1 MATSITARA
10 LSPDEYTVGWICAIP
25 DELGPA
31 RAMLD
36 ERHAPIESQPSYDDN
51 IYILGS
57 IGKHNIAIACL
68 PEYGVANAATAAK
81 SMQATFRSL
90 RFGLMVGV
98 GGGIPGTWNDIRLG
112 DIVVS
117 LPTEQGGGVIQ
128 YDMGRREKDGFRRI
142 GSLNKPPT
150 LLRSAIPNLRTE
162 RGLPKNLSRMVADAW
177 KKDATADS
185 DDDSGDEEENE
196 WRYPGVGQDILFK
209 ADFDHEDG
217 LATCDACAN
226 QEASVIERPAR
237 KNTHPLVHYGNI
249 ASGNSVMK
257 NAAQRDE
264 LAKKESV
271 ICFEMEAAGLMDN
284 LLVLFLSKLQW
295 KILISC
301 SPCLVIRGISDYC
314 DSHKNWQ
321 WQPYAAAVAAAYAKR
336 LLLVIPPQAVAKLEP
351 IWSK

>member
-1 MATSITARA
+1 MGEVDVKA
-10 LSPDEYTVGWICAIP
+10 LPPDEYTVGWICAIHA
-25 DELGPA
+25 ELGPA

-36 ERHAPIESQPSYDDN
+36 EIHALIESQPSYDDN

-117 LPTEQGGGVIQ
+117 LPSEQGGGVIQ
-128 YDMGRREKDGFRRI
+128 YDMGREEKDGFRRI

-150 LLRSAIPNLRTE
+150 LLRSAIPTLRIE
-162 RGLPKNLSRMVADAW
+162 RGLPRDISRTVTEAW
-177 KKDATADS
+177 KDNPD
-185 DDDSGDEEENE
+185 DEEENE
-196 WRYPGVGQDILFK
+196 WQHPGVGQDILFK

-217 LATCDACAN
+217 FDTCDKCAS
-226 QEASVIERPAR
+226 QEASVIGRPAR
-237 KNTHPLVHYGNI
+237 KNTHPVIHYGNI
-249 ASGNSVMK
+249 ASGSRVMK
-257 NAAQRDE
+257 NATLRDE

-284 LLVLFLSKLQW
+284 F
-295 KILISC
+295 
-301 SPCLVIRGISDYC
+301 PCLVIRGISDYC

-336 LLLVIPPQAVAKLEP
+336 LLMVIPPQAVAKLEP